1 MPSTDSMET
10 SQEAGQASASSSSSS
25 PRTVVMP
32 PPPRAAELL
41 FVNDDQRKKLYWDR
55 SHYASP
61 EDQMK
66 ALAKSSSL
74 YIGNLAFS
82 TRSRQIRAH
91 FSQLG
96 LVQSIHMGLDRLKKS
111 PCGFCFVEYIERK
124 DALAAVACLSGTKLD
139 GKVIRVEL
147 DAGFQAGRQYGRGI
161 SGGQVR
167 DDRRNS
173 SDPARKR
180 ARPSEP
186 GPFPMRPE
194 GGGDDTN
201 TNPGVDNNNNGGG
214 GGEGDDE
221 HYGPTGDSS
230 LEHDAK
236 RQRR

>member
-1 MPSTDSMET
+1 MDPSSDNMET
-10 SQEAGQASASSSSSS
+10 RQEAGQASSSS
-25 PRTVVMP
+25 PRTVVLP

-41 FVNDDQRKKLYWDR
+41 FVNDDHRKKLYWDR

-66 ALAKSSSL
+66 ALARSSSL

-96 LVQSIHMGLDRLKKS
+96 PVKSIHMGLDRLIKT

-167 DDRRNS
+167 DDRRAA

-180 ARPSEP
+180 ARPTETPPLPS
-186 GPFPMRPE
+186 
-194 GGGDDTN
+194 GGGDDS
-201 TNPGVDNNNNGGG
+201 NNNNS
-214 GGEGDDE
+214 GDG
-221 HYGPTGDSS
+221 HYEPTGDSS
-230 LEHDAK
+230 MEHDAK

>member
-1 MPSTDSMET
+1 MDPSADNMET
-10 SQEAGQASASSSSSS
+10 SQEAGQASASSSSS

-41 FVNDDQRKKLYWDR
+41 FVNDDNRKKLYWDR

-96 LVQSIHMGLDRLKKS
+96 PVQSIHMGLDRLKKT

-180 ARPSEP
+180 ARPTEP
-186 GPFPMRPE
+186 EPAVQRP
-194 GGGDDTN
+194 GGGDDSN
-201 TNPGVDNNNNGGG
+201 TNPGGDNTNSGGG
-214 GGEGDDE
+214 DGDGDDG
-221 HYGPTGDSS
+221 HYGQTGDSS